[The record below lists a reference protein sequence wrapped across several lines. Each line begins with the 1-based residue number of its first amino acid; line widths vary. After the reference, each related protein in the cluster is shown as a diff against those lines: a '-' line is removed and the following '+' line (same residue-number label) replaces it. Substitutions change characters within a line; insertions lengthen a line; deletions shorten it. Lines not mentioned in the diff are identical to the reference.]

1 MTIFLIWSK
10 FLYHFVTDRKRVIVE
25 SPPFPVKATFSL
37 NFEYCKNDSIDN
49 SLKGQSAIL
58 IGHLNNAWVS
68 ATNNESFILLRER
81 LRNMEEKS
89 WHSSMNDSSSTTSEQ
104 TLLGTSRI
112 TNYGY
117 FSKKG
122 KFHPWNSQENTRNSP
137 LKDRKSLQIGNRN
150 NYNNSNLESNYFL

>member
-1 MTIFLIWSK
+1 M
-10 FLYHFVTDRKRVIVE
+10 E

-37 NFEYCKNDSIDN
+37 IFEYCKNDSIDN
-49 SLKGQSAIL
+49 SLSGQSAPL
-58 IGHLNNAWVS
+58 IGHRNNAWVS
-68 ATNNESFILLRER
+68 ATNNESFILLSER

-150 NYNNSNLESNYFL
+150 NNLNLICF

>member
-10 FLYHFVTDRKRVIVE
+10 FLYHFGTDRKRVTVE

-37 NFEYCKNDSIDN
+37 NFKYCKNDSIDN
-49 SLKGQSAIL
+49 SLPGQSAPL
-58 IGHLNNAWVS
+58 IGHRDNAWVS
-68 ATNNESFILLRER
+68 ATNNESFILLSER

-150 NYNNSNLESNYFL
+150 NNLNLICFWLNW

>member
-1 MTIFLIWSK
+1 MNIILIWSK
-10 FLYHFVTDRKRVIVE
+10 FLYHFATDRKRVIVE

-49 SLKGQSAIL
+49 SLEDKSATL
-58 IGHLNNAWVS
+58 IGHRNNAWVS
-68 ATNNESFILLRER
+68 ATNNESFILLRVR

-150 NYNNSNLESNYFL
+150 KISTLLF